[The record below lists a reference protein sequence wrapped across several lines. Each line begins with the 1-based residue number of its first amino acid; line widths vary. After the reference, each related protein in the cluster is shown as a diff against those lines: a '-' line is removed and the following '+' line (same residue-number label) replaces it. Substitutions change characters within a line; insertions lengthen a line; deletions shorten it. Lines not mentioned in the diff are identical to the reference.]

1 VVSVY
6 DLYLWTG
13 CQSLPPL
20 RDLSEAIPVLADPAF
35 QHRFMTTEGQ
45 VPGWL
50 DLDLERSLA
59 QRLLKRL
66 RTRQASGMMA
76 LGTYHQPAHITLE
89 QAIHIARPFL
99 VDIAAWHHADLPMT
113 FETADLTSLSP
124 MCWVISAYEWRIGER
139 TPPPKVYVDKLD
151 GHIWS
156 DGEMN
161 LLQGV

>member
-20 RDLSEAIPVLADPAF
+20 RDLSESIPALADPVF
-35 QHRFMTTEGQ
+35 QHRLVATEDW

-59 QRLLKRL
+59 QRCLKQL

-76 LGTYHQPAHITLE
+76 SRIYHQPAQITLE
-89 QAIHIARPFL
+89 QAIQVARPFL
-99 VDIAAWHHADLPMT
+99 EDLAAWHHASLPMT
-113 FETADLTSLSP
+113 FERAARASLSP
-124 MCWVISAYEWRIGER
+124 MGWVISAYEPRGRAEVA
-139 TPPPKVYVDKLD
+139 PHGYVDTLD
-151 GHIWS
+151 RQVWS
-156 DGEMN
+156 DGK
-161 LLQGV
+161 